1 MFKNFKKVSLIIL
14 IIFLIVIAIYP
25 VKKLLSKQP
34 QEANN
39 PPGTSSNQQSKETT
53 QSDSK
58 KVSIVSTNPDPL
70 DNIII
75 NSGQVIEINF
85 SNPLENTGE
94 FKHRITPAADYKLE
108 LTGDRKTLKIV
119 PVKPYELG
127 NEFTLVISPET
138 KFDNGARMEHEA
150 IYHFH
155 TVAFR
160 NL

>member
-1 MFKNFKKVSLIIL
+1 MRKKFYFIITIIL
-14 IIFLIVIAIYP
+14 FII
-25 VKKLLSKQP
+25 LLPAGYKFFNP
-34 QEANN
+34 QLKITPQTQKAE
-39 PPGTSSNQQSKETT
+39 SKEKENQLSET
-53 QSDSK
+53 K
-58 KVSIVSTNPDPL
+58 KVSIVSTKPDPL